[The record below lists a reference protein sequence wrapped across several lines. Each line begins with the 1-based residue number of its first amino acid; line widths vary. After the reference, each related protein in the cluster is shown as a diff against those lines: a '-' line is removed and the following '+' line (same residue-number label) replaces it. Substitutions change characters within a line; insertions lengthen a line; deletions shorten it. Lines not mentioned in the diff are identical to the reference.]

1 MQCYKYMH
9 IAYLRIH
16 TQLFELLCP
25 CNSLIEGVN
34 FTHFFIVNGSYWT
47 SAKLLK
53 QCYKVVCGAPRRNF
67 KVGCIPLM
75 ETPLLKTENPP
86 LKTPNLYALTFLT
99 TNFIVFFAENMVKLI
114 VKNVK
119 AEPLGK
125 LMECIV
131 NRLNISQ
138 MGLRGF

>member
-34 FTHFFIVNGSYWT
+34 FTHFFIVNGCYWT

-67 KVGCIPLM
+67 KVGCIPLVK
-75 ETPLLKTENPP
+75 TPLLKTENPP
-86 LKTPNLYALTFLT
+86 LDTKFALTSF
-99 TNFIVFFAENMVKLI
+99 NFQNGQCIMNTCTLSLALIGCPQYMVFETLMFNMVWRFFDI
-114 VKNVK
+114 DI
-119 AEPLGK
+119 P
-125 LMECIV
+125 I
-131 NRLNISQ
+131 
-138 MGLRGF
+138 